1 MANATLRCQTYSTAT
16 PFLAK
21 MRPLLEVNEAANGLL
36 LGLALRVEGDP
47 HAFGNADPYFAT
59 VEDDTDVIVAALMT
73 PPHGVILYG
82 ARPAA
87 DVSIPAALQAIVENL
102 QSNGWSVPTVNG
114 PSAISECF
122 AQIWSTM
129 MGLAFE
135 PLMATRVFQLREV
148 RHPYYSAGHLR
159 LATKADQALA
169 TQWWRAFSQ
178 EAEHNDEVDEV
189 QLHKSIRQKIA
200 DRHLFFWEDGEPVS
214 MVALTRPTA
223 HGTGIGPVYTPP
235 QYRGRGYASSAVAQL
250 SQQVLDTGKEFCALF
265 TDVANPTSNHIYQ
278 AIGYR
283 RLVDFQVYRF
293 ISRKATV

>member
-1 MANATLRCQTYSTAT
+1 MANATLHCQTYSTAT

-47 HAFGNADPYFAT
+47 HAFGDADPYFAT

-87 DVSIPAALQAIVENL
+87 DVSIPAALQAIAENL
-102 QSNGWSVPTVNG
+102 RGNGWSVPTVNG
-114 PSAISECF
+114 PSAISACF
-122 AQIWSTM
+122 AQTWSTM
-129 MGLAFE
+129 TGCPYE

-148 RHPYYSAGHLR
+148 RHPHYSPGRLR
-159 LATKADQALA
+159 LATEADQELA
-169 TQWWRAFSQ
+169 AQWWHAFSQ

-200 DRHLFFWEDGEPVS
+200 DQHLFFWEDGEPVS

-223 HGTGIGPVYTPP
+223 HGIGIGPVYTPP

-250 SQQVLDTGKEFCALF
+250 SQQMLDTGKEFCALF

-283 RLVDFQVYRF
+283 ALVDFQVYRF
-293 ISRKATV
+293 AG